1 MNVLYV
7 GAWYRVGSYLLWQSS
22 GGNVLAR
29 CSLAVADSLENM
41 STSSRNRTKFTVAV
55 LRCLLFS
62 QLSVT
67 ITGVTSWSQSREVH
81 ALYTLS
87 NFRHGG
93 DHVSAKRS
101 VAKDVRGSVSRPKTP
116 VNLDMFYSWTFRPIL
131 PPIEYSVRSFTAWAR
146 SLFRNICCIT
156 IISIVQS
163 PSVSCTQCV
172 TNRILYQSTA
182 ENKRTFTVRMY
193 GCVVD

>member
-1 MNVLYV
+1 MSKISADFVL
-7 GAWYRVGSYLLWQSS
+7 SS
-22 GGNVLAR
+22 ETLY
-29 CSLAVADSLENM
+29 C
-41 STSSRNRTKFTVAV
+41 
-55 LRCLLFS
+55 RCLLFT

-67 ITGVTSWSQSREVH
+67 ITGVTSGSQSREVH

-131 PPIEYSVRSFTAWAR
+131 PPIAYSVRSFTAWAR

-163 PSVSCTQCV
+163 QSVSPSALRIGFCINQPPKTRERSLSER
-172 TNRILYQSTA
+172 TNVWSINLSEKCRNLALTLTTKNIQHTLV
-182 ENKRTFTVRMY
+182 N
-193 GCVVD
+193 